1 MVWIKRGLAGIAGL
15 LVLALLATTATGA
28 TFARRSVPTTDAE
41 LALPGLDAPVEVLRD
56 EHGVPTIVASSSND
70 LFRAQGFVHAQ
81 DRFWEMDFRRHVTA
95 GRLSELFGES
105 QLDTDRFVR
114 TLGWRRVAEAELEL
128 LAPETT
134 RMLEAYAEGVNAWTE
149 GRTGSQLSLEHALLP
164 LSGPSGYV
172 PEPWTPADS
181 VAWLKAMAWDLR
193 SNLEDELLRAR
204 LLGVDLGEGRGWQE
218 LFPTFPADRHP
229 PILPEGGEVIDGR
242 FVPGT
247 GLDDPEEAPVASPA
261 MALDRALD
269 VTDPAVDAALAAAQQ
284 ALADAP
290 MLLGDGREDGIGSNS
305 WVVAPERSATGSAL
319 LANDPH
325 LGPAQPSLWYQVGL
339 RCEPVGDAC
348 PYHVLGY
355 SFAGMPGI
363 VIGQT
368 DRIAWGFTNLGP
380 DVADLAIERIDGDRV
395 QTEDGWEPLE
405 VLTETVGVAG
415 GDDVELTIRIGP
427 NGPLFSDVSDAGAEV
442 AAGPLAGADDAAG
455 GEETGAQDGG
465 PDAEVE
471 HAVALRWVALDPVAT
486 ADAVPLFMQARDW
499 DSFRAAASRFEV
511 PSQSLVY
518 ADVDGHIGYQAPG
531 RIPVRRSGDG
541 TLPQPGWT
549 GEATWERFLDFE
561 ELPWTFDPA
570 EGMLATANQPV
581 LAPGSEPF
589 LSRDFN
595 LGYRAARITEL
606 LDGRDDLS
614 LDDLLAIQLDAH
626 NGNAANLVPTLL
638 AVPADGGDDS
648 GASADVEVVQEVLA
662 TWDLQDAADSAG
674 AAAFNATW
682 RHLLAATFHDELP
695 EWAWPTGSA
704 RWWEIVRGLV
714 TEPDAAWWDDL
725 TTPERETRDDVLRQA
740 MADAH
745 AELADRFSPDPT
757 DWRWGAMHTLTLTHA
772 TFGSSGIAPLEAL
785 FNRGPLQ
792 LAGGS
797 DIVNATGWSA
807 NEGYEVNWVPSMRYL
822 VDLGDLD
829 AGRWIHLTGQS
840 GRPFHQHYADQ
851 AEAWARGDT
860 LPIHFTPAAVEA
872 AAVDQL
878 TLLPDEG

>member
-28 TFARRSVPTTDAE
+28 IFARRSVPTTGGE

-56 EHGVPTIVASSSND
+56 EHGVPTIVASSSDD

-134 RMLEAYAEGVNAWTE
+134 RMLQAYAEGVNAWTE

-204 LLGVDLGEGRGWQE
+204 LLGADLGEGRGWQD
-218 LFPTFPADRHP
+218 LFPAFPADRHP
-229 PILPEGGEVIDGR
+229 PILPDGGEVVDGR

-247 GLDDPEEAPVASPA
+247 GLDDPEDAPVASPVKA
-261 MALDRALD
+261 PDSALDL
-269 VTDPAVDAALAAAQQ
+269 TDPAVDTALAAAQH
-284 ALADAP
+284 ALAGAP

-368 DRIAWGFTNLGP
+368 DRVAWGFTNLGP

-405 VLTETVGVAG
+405 VLTETIGVAG
-415 GDDVELTIRIGP
+415 GDDVELSIRIGP
-427 NGPLFSDVSDAGAEV
+427 NGPLFSDVSGAGAEI
-442 AAGPLAGADDAAG
+442 AEGPLATGDDNAAAA
-455 GEETGAQDGG
+455 EDGDG
-465 PDAEVE
+465 EVE

-486 ADAVPLFMQARDW
+486 ADAVPLFMQAQDW
-499 DSFRAAASRFEV
+499 DGFRAAARRFEV

-561 ELPWTFDPA
+561 ELPWTFDPPT
-570 EGMLATANQPV
+570 GVLATANQPV

-595 LGYRAARITEL
+595 IGYRAARITEL

-638 AVPADGGDDS
+638 AVPADSGDAGAGGGD
-648 GASADVEVVQEVLA
+648 GAAADIAAIQEVLA
-662 TWDLQDAADSAG
+662 AWDLQDAADSAG

-682 RHLLAATFHDELP
+682 RHLLAGTFHDELP
-695 EWAWPTGSA
+695 EWAWPSGTG
-704 RWWEIVRGLV
+704 RWWEVVRGLIAQ
-714 TEPDAAWWDDL
+714 PDAAWWDDRS
-725 TTPERETRDDVLRQA
+725 TPERETRDQVLRRA

-745 AELADRFSPDPT
+745 AELTDRFSPDPT

-807 NEGYEVNWVPSMRYL
+807 TEGYAVNWVPSMRYL

-860 LPIHFTPAAVEA
+860 LPIHFTPDAVET
-872 AAVDQL
+872 AAVDRL
-878 TLLPDEG
+878 TLLPDDA

>member
-1 MVWIKRGLAGIAGL
+1 MVWVRRGLVGIAGL
-15 LVLALLATTATGA
+15 LVLALLVTTASGA
-28 TFARRSVPTTDAE
+28 VFARRSAPSTGGE

-56 EHGVPTIVASSSND
+56 EHGIPTIVASSSDD

-105 QLDTDRFVR
+105 QLETDSFVR

-128 LAPETT
+128 LAPETI
-134 RMLEAYAEGVNAWTE
+134 RMLEAYAEGVNAWAE
-149 GRTGSQLSLEHALLP
+149 GRTGSELSLEHALLP
-164 LSGPSGYV
+164 LSGASGYV

-204 LLGVDLGEGRGWQE
+204 LLGVDLGEGREWQD
-218 LFPTFPADRHP
+218 LFPAYPDRHP
-229 PILPEGGEVIDGR
+229 PILPAGGEVVDGR
-242 FVPGT
+242 FTPAT
-247 GLDDPEEAPVASPA
+247 GIADPDDAPVATTAAAPS
-261 MALDRALD
+261 DALD
-269 VTDPAVDAALAAAQQ
+269 VTDPAVEEVLAAAQQ
-284 ALADAP
+284 ALAGAP

-339 RCEPVGDAC
+339 RCEPVGEAC

-355 SFAGMPGI
+355 SFSGVPGI

-368 DRIAWGFTNLGP
+368 DRVAWGFTNLGP
-380 DVADLAIERIDGDRV
+380 DVADLVIERIDGDRV
-395 QTEDGWEPLE
+395 QTPEGWEPLE
-405 VLTETVGVAG
+405 VRTETVAVAG
-415 GDDVELTIRIGP
+415 GEDVELTIRIGP
-427 NGPLFSDVSDAGAEV
+427 NGPLFSDVSAAAAEVAQGTSSATDDPDAGA
-442 AAGPLAGADDAAG
+442 
-455 GEETGAQDGG
+455 DG
-465 PDAEVE
+465 EVE

-486 ADAVPLFMQARDW
+486 ADAVPLLMRARDW
-499 DSFRAAASRFEV
+499 DSFRAAALRFEV

-549 GEATWERFLDFE
+549 GEATWERFLAFE
-561 ELPWTFDPA
+561 ELPWTFDPP
-570 EGMLATANQPV
+570 EGVLATANQPV

-589 LSRDFN
+589 LSSDFN

-606 LDGRDDLS
+606 LEAQDQLS

-626 NGNAANLVPTLL
+626 NGNAANLVPALL
-638 AVPADGGDDS
+638 AVPADDGGTDD
-648 GASADVEVVQEVLA
+648 GTAADIEAIQAVLA
-662 TWDLQDAADSAG
+662 GWDLQDAADSAG

-695 EWAWPTGSA
+695 EWAWPSGTA

-714 TEPDAAWWDDL
+714 DEPDAAWWDDRG
-725 TTPERETRDDVLRQA
+725 TPQRETRDEVLRRA
-740 MADAH
+740 MAEAH
-745 AELADRFSPDPT
+745 AELSELFSPDPT
-757 DWRWGAMHTLTLTHA
+757 DWRWGAMHTLELTHA
-772 TFGSSGIAPLEAL
+772 SFGSSGIAPLEAL

-792 LAGGS
+792 LAGGA
-797 DIVNATGWSA
+797 DVVNATGWSA
-807 NEGYEVNWVPSMRYL
+807 TEGYEVNWVPSMRYL

-840 GRPFHQHYADQ
+840 GRPFHRHYADQ

-860 LPIHFTPAAVEA
+860 LPIRFTPAAVEA
-872 AAVDQL
+872 AAVDRL
-878 TLLPDEG
+878 TLRPE

>member
-1 MVWIKRGLAGIAGL
+1 MVWTKRGLAGIAGV
-15 LVLALLATTATGA
+15 LVLTLLAVTATGA
-28 TFARRSVPTTDAE
+28 VFARRSVPATGGE

-56 EHGVPTIVASSSND
+56 EHGIPTIVASTSDD

-128 LAPETT
+128 LGPETT
-134 RMLEAYAEGVNAWTE
+134 RMLAAYAEGVNAWTD

-204 LLGVDLGEGRGWQE
+204 LLGADLGEGRDWQD
-218 LFPTFPADRHP
+218 LFPAFPADRHP
-229 PILPEGGEVIDGR
+229 PILPEGGEVVDGR

-247 GLDDPEEAPVASPA
+247 GLGDPDDAPLASPA
-261 MALDRALD
+261 ADRRGALDL
-269 VTDPAVDAALAAAQQ
+269 TDPAVDAALAAAQQ
-284 ALADAP
+284 ALAGAP

-325 LGPAQPSLWYQVGL
+325 LGPSQPSLWYQVAL
-339 RCEPVGDAC
+339 RCEPVGEAC

-355 SFAGMPGI
+355 SFSGMPGI

-368 DRIAWGFTNLGP
+368 DRVAWGFTNLGP
-380 DVADLAIERIDGDRV
+380 DVADLVVERIDGDQVR
-395 QTEDGWEPLE
+395 TEEGWEPLE
-405 VLTETVGVAG
+405 ILTETVAVAG

-427 NGPLFSDVSDAGAEV
+427 NGPLFSDVSEAGAEV
-442 AAGPLAGADDAAG
+442 AAGPLATADDSDAAAEG
-455 GEETGAQDGG
+455 T
-465 PDAEVE
+465 DAEVE
-471 HAVALRWVALDPVAT
+471 HAVALRWVALDPAAT

-499 DSFRAAASRFEV
+499 DGFRAAASRFEV

-549 GEATWERFLDFE
+549 GDATWERFLAFE
-561 ELPWTFDPA
+561 ELPWTFDPP
-570 EGMLATANQPV
+570 EGVLATANQPV
-581 LAPGSEPF
+581 LAPGSGPF
-589 LSRDFN
+589 LSNDFN
-595 LGYRAARITEL
+595 LGYRAARIDEL
-606 LDGRDDLS
+606 LAGREDLS

-626 NGNAANLVPTLL
+626 NGNAANLVPALL
-638 AVPADGGDDS
+638 AVPSGGGADDPED
-648 GASADVEVVQEVLA
+648 GATRDIEVVQEVLA
-662 TWDLQDAADSAG
+662 AWDLQDAADSAG

-695 EWAWPTGSA
+695 EWAWPSGTA

-714 TEPDAAWWDDL
+714 TEPDAAWWDDR
-725 TTPERETRDDVLRQA
+725 TTPERETRDEILRRA

-745 AELADRFSPDPT
+745 VELADRFSPDPT
-757 DWRWGAMHTLTLTHA
+757 DWRWGAMHSLTLTHA

-807 NEGYEVNWVPSMRYL
+807 NVGYEVNWVPSMRYL

-840 GRPFHQHYADQ
+840 GRPFQRHYADQ

-860 LPIHFTPAAVEA
+860 LPIRFTPAAVEA
-872 AAVDQL
+872 AVVDRL
-878 TLLPDEG
+878 TLVPDDA